1 MQLIQQMFAS
11 IVGREQS
18 YREIARVHAHW
29 KDGMVPTQ
37 QVAVS
42 VITPVEHAVQVD
54 RVAVTHV
61 SIILRQ
67 LTGLVYVMLITSPM
81 VGWTIVSSVTYHVQS
96 VTETHQ
102 QTARAVTQVLKLT
115 AKDDVNA

>member
-1 MQLIQQMFAS
+1 MQLIQQIFAS

-61 SIILRQ
+61 SIMLHQ
-67 LTGLVYVMLITSPM
+67 LMGLVNVILTTSPI
-81 VGWTIVSSVTYHVQS
+81 VELTIV
-96 VTETHQ
+96 
-102 QTARAVTQVLKLT
+102 
-115 AKDDVNA
+115 